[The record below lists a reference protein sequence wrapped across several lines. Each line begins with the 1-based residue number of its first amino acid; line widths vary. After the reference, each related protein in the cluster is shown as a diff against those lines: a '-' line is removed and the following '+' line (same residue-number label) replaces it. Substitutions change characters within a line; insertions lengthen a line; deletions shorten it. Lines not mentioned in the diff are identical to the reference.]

1 MRIFHTLLFITLAA
15 APLTAS
21 AEPHA
26 VRLSAP
32 VEVGADYEVFGA
44 ALPDST
50 HVLRLAELIENS
62 DQYLG
67 EEVTVETRI
76 AKVCQKKGCFF
87 VAHDGAATA
96 RITFRDYGFF
106 IPTDSGGRKARL
118 FGTFARKP
126 LTQEKADHYAEDA
139 GEEPAPVS
147 QPFEYSIVASGVKI
161 FNS

>member
-1 MRIFHTLLFITLAA
+1 MALAA
-15 APLTAS
+15 TPLMAS
-21 AEPHA
+21 EPD
-26 VRLSAP
+26 VIRLSEP
-32 VEVGADYEVFGA
+32 VEVGENYEVFGA
-44 ALPDST
+44 AQPEST
-50 HVLRLAELIENS
+50 NALRLSDLIENS
-62 DQYLG
+62 ERYLG

-106 IPTDSGGRKARL
+106 IPTDSGGKTARL
-118 FGTFARKP
+118 YGTFSRKP

-139 GEEPAPVS
+139 GEKPAPLT

-161 FNS
+161 FDS